1 VALDDWMK
9 TAGAGRDIPSG
20 VQNAANQAAQFAA
33 QQAESLRRAQAAQQ
47 QAQQV
52 MDQQN
57 LSMLEARLVELTA
70 QEEATMSAPRVVT
83 TGGVGSKPIPVQ
95 HHLSE
100 VLVALLP
107 AAGGPTDII
116 PAARHLLATSPNLRN
131 DAGFLER
138 ARESDAFFGQ
148 VLDRY
153 GSVLHR
159 INTPQ
164 WWRDVTVEAGLAESV
179 TTPERWQG
187 NYSGGV
193 RDVVTTH
200 VPDVIGIRVGEG
212 GLRVRVTPIPG
223 STPADWERA
232 LDSLRGSFH
241 NAGIDTDRLRV
252 RPDSSGNVVLD
263 FNDITAVE
271 EPAQL
276 SNAETVVSDVLH
288 SGEPPA

>member
-1 VALDDWMK
+1 MALDDWLK

-138 ARESDAFFGQ
+138 AKDSDRHFGETMN
-148 VLDRY
+148 RY
-153 GSVLHR
+153 GALLNR
-159 INTPQ
+159 INEPE
-164 WWRDVTVEAGLAESV
+164 WWLALTESAGLAETG
-179 TTPERWQG
+179 TTQEPWQG
-187 NYSGGV
+187 TYSSGI
-193 RDVVTTH
+193 RDVVTAH
-200 VPDVIGIRVGEG
+200 VPEIIGVRVGDT
-212 GLRVRVTPIPG
+212 GLRVRVVPLPDQ
-223 STPADWERA
+223 SLSEWESS
-232 LDSLRGSFH
+232 LDSLRGAFRDT
-241 NAGIDTDRLRV
+241 GIAVERLYV
-252 RPDSSGNVVLD
+252 RQDGQGNVVLD
-263 FNDITAVE
+263 FNDTAVGSE
-271 EPAQL
+271 
-276 SNAETVVSDVLH
+276 
-288 SGEPPA
+288 

>member
-1 VALDDWMK
+1 VALDDWLK
-9 TAGAGRDIPSG
+9 TAGAGRDIPPG

-138 ARESDAFFGQ
+138 AKDS
-148 VLDRY
+148 DRY
-153 GSVLHR
+153 FGEIMTRYGPLLRR
-159 INTPQ
+159 INTPEG
-164 WWRDVTVEAGLAESV
+164 WLALTESAGLAETG
-179 TTPERWQG
+179 TTQEPWQG
-187 NYSGGV
+187 TYSSGI
-193 RDVVTTH
+193 RDVVTAH
-200 VPDVIGIRVGEG
+200 VPEIIGVRVGDT
-212 GLRVRVTPIPG
+212 GLRVRVVPLPG
-223 STPADWERA
+223 QSLSEWESS
-232 LDSLRGSFH
+232 LDSLRGAFRDT
-241 NAGIDTDRLRV
+241 GIAVERLYV
-252 RPDSSGNVVLD
+252 RQDGQGNVVLD
-263 FNDITAVE
+263 FNDTAVGSE
-271 EPAQL
+271 
-276 SNAETVVSDVLH
+276 
-288 SGEPPA
+288 